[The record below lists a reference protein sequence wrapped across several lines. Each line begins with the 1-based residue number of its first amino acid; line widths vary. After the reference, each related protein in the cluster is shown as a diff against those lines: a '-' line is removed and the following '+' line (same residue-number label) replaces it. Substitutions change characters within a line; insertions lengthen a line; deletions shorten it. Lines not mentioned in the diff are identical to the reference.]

1 MSYPNLKRGDKGDD
15 VFRLQCFLNK
25 VGGMLNPDGDFGLA
39 TDVAVRYGQDY
50 AKQPVTGIA
59 DSLLWTW
66 LESNPEPFPQL
77 DTNGVAFIALEETG
91 GLAYYETY
99 TQWPYFPGEASG
111 ITIGVG

>member
-1 MSYPNLKRGDKGDD
+1 MSYPNLKRGDKGED

-25 VGGMLNPDGDFGLA
+25 VGGMLNPDDDFGLA

-50 AKQPVTGIA
+50 ANQPVTGIA

-66 LESNPEPFPQL
+66 LESNPEPFPNL

-91 GLAYYETY
+91 GLAYYDTH
-99 TQWPYFPGEASG
+99 TR
-111 ITIGVG
+111 